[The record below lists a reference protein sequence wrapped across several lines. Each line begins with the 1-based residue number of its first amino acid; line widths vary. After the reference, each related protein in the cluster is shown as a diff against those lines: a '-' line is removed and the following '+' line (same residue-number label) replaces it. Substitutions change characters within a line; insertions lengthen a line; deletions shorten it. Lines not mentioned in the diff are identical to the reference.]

1 MASSPSPR
9 RVLVCGG
16 GDGLAVREVLR
27 HPEVERVVLVDLD
40 PAMTDL
46 ARDHEFVS
54 ALNGRALHDPRVT
67 VVNDDAM
74 AWLEAKAGLFDVVV
88 LDFPDPASF
97 AVGKL
102 YTTRFYERL
111 LGVLAPDG
119 VVACQATSIL
129 DTRKAFWCIARTMET
144 VGLTVRAYR
153 AYVPSF
159 HGDWGFLLASRRVLP
174 VPDRVPAGLRSLD
187 PTTMKGLF
195 DLPPDLGPVDVEP
208 NRLDIRI
215 NYTII
220 GDMVNVGQRIEQI
233 GKVLAKAET
242 VAILLSESTRAD
254 LGPDFAPRSLGRH
267 KLKGRVGD
275 MEIFA
280 L

>member
-1 MASSPSPR
+1 
-9 RVLVCGG
+9 VLVCGG

-40 PAMTDL
+40 PAMTEL
-46 ARDHEFVS
+46 ARDHEVVS
-54 ALNGRALHDPRVT
+54 TLNARSLHDPRVT

-74 AWLEAKAGLFDVVV
+74 AWLEERRGLFDVAL

-111 LGVLAPDG
+111 LGSLAPDG

-129 DTRKAFWCIARTMET
+129 DTRKAFWCVAKTMET
-144 VGLTVRAYR
+144 AGLAVRPYR

-159 HGDWGFLLASRRVLP
+159 HGDWGFVLASRRALP
-174 VPDRVPAGLRSLD
+174 VPDRVPPGVRSLD
-187 PTTMKGLF
+187 PATMRGLF

-208 NRLDIRI
+208 NRLD
-215 NYTII
+215 T
-220 GDMVNVGQRIEQI
+220 Q
-233 GKVLAKAET
+233 VLVRYYE
-242 VAILLSESTRAD
+242 
-254 LGPDFAPRSLGRH
+254 GGRWRTP
-267 KLKGRVGD
+267 GG
-275 MEIFA
+275 
-280 L
+280 